1 MRVLPTA
8 AVPECVKSRRIAACA
23 CVCVC
28 ACMRACVRACVF
40 VRASACACAC
50 ACVCVHVRSCT
61 CMCLRVRVCVRLRVR
76 VRTCVCAC
84 VRGCRHGGRCE
95 CTFCGL
101 SSFGSATIETD
112 GVYSATVDIYGAT
125 NGAQDHV
132 GRGPIGRTPS
142 RRPSGESP
150 SSPRI
155 VPLENHSIAR
165 PRAAR
170 RVAIRMGL
178 SL

>member
-8 AVPECVKSRRIAACA
+8 GVPECVQSRRIAACA
-23 CVCVC
+23 CLRVCVCVC
-28 ACMRACVRACVF
+28 AACVYVRVRAGFCVRMRVRACAF
-40 VRASACACAC
+40 VYVHVCAC
-50 ACVCVHVRSCT
+50 ACVCAFAGAGAH
-61 CMCLRVRVCVRLRVR
+61 VRVCVH
-76 VRTCVCAC
+76 AWMSAW
-84 VRGCRHGGRCE
+84 RCD

-125 NGAQDHV
+125 NGAQDHA

-155 VPLENHSIAR
+155 VSPRVPVVPLDSSYSTS
-165 PRAAR
+165 
-170 RVAIRMGL
+170 RVL
-178 SL
+178 V

>member
-8 AVPECVKSRRIAACA
+8 GVSECVKSRRIAACA
-23 CVCVC
+23 CVCVL
-28 ACMRACVRACVF
+28 A
-40 VRASACACAC
+40 
-50 ACVCVHVRSCT
+50 
-61 CMCLRVRVCVRLRVR
+61 
-76 VRTCVCAC
+76 CVCAC
-84 VRGCRHGGRCE
+84 VRASVYVRVRAGFCVCVRMRMRMRVRACAFVYVHVCACAFACAGAHVRVCVRAWMSAWRCE

-125 NGAQDHV
+125 NAAQDHA

-155 VPLENHSIAR
+155 VSLEY
-165 PRAAR
+165 P
-170 RVAIRMGL
+170 
-178 SL
+178 